1 MQVATMTARLRTRT
15 FRPTAPARRTHRVE
29 VAPLELERARLAG
42 GPEDRALY
50 KCGCGLAFQADVSAS
65 VGCPQCG
72 SAQAW

>member
-15 FRPTAPARRTHRVE
+15 FRPAAPARRTHRAE
-29 VAPLELERARLAG
+29 TTPLEFERARLAG
-42 GPEDRALY
+42 GPEDHALY

-65 VGCPQCG
+65 VACPHCG